1 MSALPAEITEASP
14 VPSTPRPAPAPA
26 TAPAAAT
33 RRAERRAE
41 EARSRS
47 VRRKWAAFCIAVFVC
62 FFGLT
67 VGILD
72 VLH

>member
-1 MSALPAEITEASP
+1 MSALPAEVTEVTPPAIS
-14 VPSTPRPAPAPA
+14 PRPAPSGAKL
-26 TAPAAAT
+26 
-33 RRAERRAE
+33 RAERRAE
-41 EARSRS
+41 EAIA
-47 VRRKWAAFCIAVFVC
+47 RRIRRRWAAFCISIFVC

>member
-14 VPSTPRPAPAPA
+14 VPVAPRLAPPSSTL
-26 TAPAAAT
+26 
-33 RRAERRAE
+33 RAERRAE
-41 EARSRS
+41 QAAARRT
-47 VRRKWAAFCIAVFVC
+47 RRRWAAFCISIFLC
-62 FFGLT
+62 SFGLT